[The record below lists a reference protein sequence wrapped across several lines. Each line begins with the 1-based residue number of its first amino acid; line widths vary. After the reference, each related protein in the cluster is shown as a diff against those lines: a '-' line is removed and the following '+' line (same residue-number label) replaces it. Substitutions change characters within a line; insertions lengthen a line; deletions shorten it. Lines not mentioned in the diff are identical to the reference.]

1 MLPSIKESKIAKNGN
16 ASVIFYEKTKVA
28 WVFYLTNQ

>member
-16 ASVIFYEKTKVA
+16 ASVIFYEKTKVV
-28 WVFYLTNQ
+28 WFST